1 MSTCCARP
9 EIDLTGDVPKCLRL
23 AKIKVHQRHLSLP
36 LHSLLL
42 TVLFCGALQACLNGE
57 ARMLREILVPDPEDT
72 FSGDVTD
79 SRGRD
84 SFVRELL
91 RLAPDALGGAVAA
104 SGQRAQ
110 RLWTLNGAP
119 VLTRNDAVLAGSV
132 VVGMGAT
139 ERFRA
144 VKTL

>member
-1 MSTCCARP
+1 
-9 EIDLTGDVPKCLRL
+9 
-23 AKIKVHQRHLSLP
+23 
-36 LHSLLL
+36 
-42 TVLFCGALQACLNGE
+42 
-57 ARMLREILVPDPEDT
+57 MLREILVPDPEDAV
-72 FSGDVTD
+72 SGDVTD

-91 RLAPDALGGAVAA
+91 RLVPDALGGAVAA